1 MISEEGEKK
10 WDTLAKHAEK
20 VSQRYPSDATVLVYL
35 ARARAWMKNDSEARR
50 TYKKVLERIPG
61 HIEATQYLNR

>member
-10 WDTLAKHAEK
+10 WDTLAKHAK
-20 VSQRYPSDATVLVYL
+20 QVTQRYPSDATALVYL
-35 ARARAWMKNDSEARR
+35 ARANAWMKNDSEASRA
-50 TYKKVLERIPG
+50 YKKVLERIPG